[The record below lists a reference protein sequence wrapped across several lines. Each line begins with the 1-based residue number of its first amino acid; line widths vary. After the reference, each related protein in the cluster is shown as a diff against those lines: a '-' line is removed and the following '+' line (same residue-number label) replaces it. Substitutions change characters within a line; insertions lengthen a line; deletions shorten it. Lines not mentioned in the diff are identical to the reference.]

1 MRQAWRVPTLLAII
15 AVIVALSAGGWSVAY
30 RTSLDQLSERAGL
43 DLEMATD
50 RLTGHLLQYRELAV
64 VLSEHPVLKQLLSRG
79 SANAPAETLLLS
91 MADKTGA
98 HSIELVDRSGAVLAT
113 SSGSRASVDPTRH
126 PLARALNGALG
137 TDHRMAPA
145 ANGLPQRLFSFA
157 APIFDTSGPPVGAVI
172 VEVNIWLFEQNWPTS
187 AAAVFFSDAAGR
199 VFVSNRS
206 ELVLAELWSD
216 EAIIDYDTVR
226 RWTGQTIWRLDGG
239 PYLPKEA
246 LYLEQGVPI
255 IGLSG
260 AILTDVAPAFT
271 TALLQ
276 ASVLAALCLV
286 FATFVVFATERRRG
300 LSQKLEFEA
309 AANARLETR
318 VAERTQAL
326 SEANVN
332 LRREIGER
340 EEAEAALR
348 EAQTEL
354 VQAGKL
360 TALGKMSAGI
370 SHELN
375 QPLMAIRSFADNG
388 VQLAD
393 KGNQDVAR
401 DNLLRISE
409 LARRM
414 GRIIRNLRAFA
425 RQESEPISDVDLGQ
439 VVDAAL
445 EVCAGPV
452 LDSAVD
458 VGWDRPAAPV
468 RVRGGEVRLQQVV
481 VNLISNSV
489 EAMEGHAT
497 KRLRIGLAEKAGI
510 VTLSV
515 SDTGPGIE
523 EPERV
528 FDPFYSTKQV
538 GSEDGMGLGLSISY
552 GLVQSFG
559 GAIRGQN
566 HAEGGAIFTVELNA
580 ARSGD
585 GPGDTT

>member
-1 MRQAWRVPTLLAII
+1 MKQAWRVPTFLALI
-15 AVIVALSAGGWSVAY
+15 AMIAAISAGVWSIAY
-30 RTSLDQLSERAGL
+30 RLSLDQLKERAGL
-43 DLEMATD
+43 DLAMASD
-50 RLTGHLLQYRELAV
+50 RLTGHLLQFRELAV
-64 VLSEHPVLKQLLSRG
+64 VLSEHPDLGALLSRG
-79 SANAPAETLLLS
+79 HEVAAADALLLS

-98 HSIELVDRSGAVLAT
+98 HTIELVDRSGTVLA
-113 SSGSRASVDPTRH
+113 SSSPGRASFDPARH

-137 TDHRMAPA
+137 TDHRLAPSA
-145 ANGLPQRLFSFA
+145 SGLTQRLFSFA
-157 APIFDTSGPPVGAVI
+157 APIFGDPGPPVGAIV
-172 VEVNIWLFEQNWPTS
+172 VEVNIWFFEQNWPTS
-187 AAAVFFSDAAGR
+187 EAAVFFSDHAGR

-206 ELVLAELWSD
+206 ELVLAERFSD
-216 EAIIDYDTVR
+216 EGVVAYDTVA

-239 PYLPKEA
+239 KYLPRRA
-246 LYLEQGVPI
+246 LYLERELPI
-255 IGLSG
+255 VGLTG
-260 AILTDVAPAFT
+260 AILTDVAPARS
-271 TALLQ
+271 TAFLQ
-276 ASVLAALCLV
+276 ASVLAALGLV
-286 FATFVVFATERRRG
+286 LATVFMLAAERRRA
-300 LSQKLEFEA
+300 LSEKLDFEA
-309 AANARLETR
+309 ATNTRLETR
-318 VAERTQAL
+318 VRERTQAL

-332 LRREIGER
+332 LRREVREK

-348 EAQTEL
+348 AAQAEL

-388 VQLAD
+388 VLLSD
-393 KGNQDVAR
+393 KGNPGAAR
-401 DNLLRISE
+401 DNLGRISE

-425 RQESEPISDVDLGQ
+425 RQESEPISDVDMGR

-452 LDSAVD
+452 SDGAVD
-458 VGWDRPAAPV
+458 VGWDRPSVPV

-481 VNLISNSV
+481 VNLISNAV
-489 EAMEGHAT
+489 EAMQGHAT
-497 KRLRIGLAEKAGI
+497 KRLDIRLAQSAGI

-515 SDTGPGIE
+515 RDTGPGIE

-538 GSEDGMGLGLSISY
+538 GSDDGMGLGLSISY

-566 HAEGGAIFTVELNA
+566 HPDGGAIFTVELNA

-585 GPGDTT
+585 GPGETT